1 MSGARVRHTAAAGLV
16 AAVLALAGCAGAGEE
31 QRAGP
36 PAVSAEQRAAILERG
51 ERALESGR
59 LEAAMA
65 LSERLARAD
74 PGDPGARLLA
84 AEVRLAQGALPE
96 AEGAFGKLA
105 DHADP
110 RIAARALQG
119 QGLAMAAAGNGAAQ
133 ASLRRAV
140 ASDARL
146 WRAWNALGYLY
157 DLQRA
162 WALAEQ
168 SYEMALAAA
177 PRAAEIFNNRG
188 YSRLLQ
194 GRYDAARADF
204 AQALAL
210 DPALAAAREN
220 LRLALA
226 WEGRYDEALLGV
238 GAAGR
243 PQALNNVGF
252 VALLRGDYD
261 RAERLFL
268 QAMEINPAYDAA
280 VARNLA
286 RLGDLR
292 AMGAP
297 PN

>member
-1 MSGARVRHTAAAGLV
+1 MTRIRVPYAAAAGLV
-16 AAVLALAGCAGAGEE
+16 WAALVVAGCAGAGGEE
-31 QRAGP
+31 P
-36 PAVSAEQRAAILERG
+36 PGAPTATAEQRGAAIDLG

-59 LEAAMA
+59 LDAAVA
-65 LSERLARAD
+65 LSERLLLAN
-74 PGDPGARLLA
+74 PGDAGASLLA
-84 AEVRLAQGALPE
+84 AEVRLAQGALRE

-133 ASLRRAV
+133 AILQRAV

-168 SYEMALAAA
+168 SYDMALAAA
-177 PRAAEIFNNRG
+177 PRAAEVFNNRG

-194 GRYDAARADF
+194 GRYGA
-204 AQALAL
+204 AQADLAHALSL

-226 WEGRYDEALLGV
+226 WEGRYDEALLGAAS
-238 GAAGR
+238 GAR
-243 PQALNNVGF
+243 PQVLNNVGF

-268 QAMEINPAYDAA
+268 QAMEINPAYDEA

-286 RLGDLR
+286 RLGDMR

-297 PN
+297 P